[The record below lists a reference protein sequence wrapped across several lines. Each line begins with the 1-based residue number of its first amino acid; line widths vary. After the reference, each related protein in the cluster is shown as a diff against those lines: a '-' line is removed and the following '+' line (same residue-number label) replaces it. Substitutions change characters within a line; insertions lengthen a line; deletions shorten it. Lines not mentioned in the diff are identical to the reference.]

1 MDYNNQN
8 YSNGYQQ
15 TPPTFAPQGHWE
27 APASGGSPADGAFGW
42 DDEIEKEDAFTLL
55 PEGDYWFRIMKVE
68 KGRYDGGEK
77 ISACPKAIVE
87 FEVTSQNGDTVKLTE
102 NFLLHQKMEWKLSQ
116 FFAAI
121 GMKAKGEK
129 LKMNWSPAIIGKT
142 GICKVIVHTYTKNGS
157 ERQTNR
163 IDTLYPSYEQP
174 NLPPPAQAQQ
184 TYQQPVYN
192 QPQQGYGQPVQGY
205 QQPTYTSQQ
214 NGWNGGNR

>member
-1 MDYNNQN
+1 MDYNQN
-8 YSNGYQQ
+8 YQNGYQNGGYQNGYQQ
-15 TPPTFAPQGHWE
+15 NSAPMN
-27 APASGGSPADGAFGW
+27 DGAFGW
-42 DDEIEKEDAFTLL
+42 DDEIEKEDAFTIL

-87 FEVTSQNGDTVKLTE
+87 FEVTSQSGDTVKITE

-129 LKMNWSPAIIGKT
+129 LRMNWSPAIIGKT
-142 GICKVIVHTYTKNGS
+142 GICKVIVHTYTKDGS

-163 IDTLYPSYEQP
+163 IDKLYPSYDQP
-174 NLPPPAQAQQ
+174 NLPPPEQAQP
-184 TYQQPVYN
+184 TYSQPTN
-192 QPQQGYGQPVQGY
+192 QAPPQGYGQPAQGY
-205 QQPTYTSQQ
+205 QQPTYAPPQG
-214 NGWNGGNR
+214 GWQGGNR

>member
-1 MDYNNQN
+1 MDYNNQ
-8 YSNGYQQ
+8 GYQNNYQ
-15 TPPTFAPQGHWE
+15 QNQGYNQPE
-27 APASGGSPADGAFGW
+27 SDGAFGW

-55 PEGDYWFRIMKVE
+55 PEGDYWFKIMKVD

-87 FEVTSQNGDTVKLTE
+87 FEVMSPDGNTVKLTE

-116 FFAAI
+116 FFASI
-121 GMKAKGEK
+121 GMKQKGEK

-142 GICKVIVHTYTKNGS
+142 GICKVIVHTYTKDGA

-163 IDTLYPSYEQP
+163 IDKLYPSYEQP
-174 NLPPPAQAQQ
+174 NLPPPVQAQQ
-184 TYQQPVYN
+184 TYQQPVYS

-205 QQPTYTSQQ
+205 QQPTYAPSQ
-214 NGWNGGNR
+214 NGWQGGNR

>member
-1 MDYNNQN
+1 MEYNNQ
-8 YSNGYQQ
+8 GYQNNYQ
-15 TPPTFAPQGHWE
+15 QNQGYNQPE
-27 APASGGSPADGAFGW
+27 SDGAFGW

-55 PEGDYWFRIMKVE
+55 PEGDYWFKIMKVE

-87 FEVTSQNGDTVKLTE
+87 FEVTSQSGDTVKLTE

-142 GICKVIVHTYTKNGS
+142 GVCKVIVHTYTKDGS

-163 IDTLYPSYEQP
+163 IDTLYPSYDQP
-174 NLPPPAQAQQ
+174 TLAPPVQAAPQQAYAQPAYNTQQPAYGQPAQA
-184 TYQQPVYN
+184 YGQPAAYAA
-192 QPQQGYGQPVQGY
+192 PQQGYGQP
-205 QQPTYTSQQ
+205 Q
-214 NGWNGGNR
+214 NGWGGNR

>member
-1 MDYNNQN
+1 MDYNQN
-8 YSNGYQQ
+8 YQNGYQNGGYQNGYQQ
-15 TPPTFAPQGHWE
+15 NN
-27 APASGGSPADGAFGW
+27 APANDGAFGW
-42 DDEIEKEDAFTLL
+42 DDEIEKEDAFTIL

-87 FEVTSQNGDTVKLTE
+87 FEVTSQSGDTVKITE

-129 LKMNWSPAIIGKT
+129 LRMNWSPAIIGKT
-142 GICKVIVHTYTKNGS
+142 GICKVIVHTYTKDGS

-163 IDTLYPSYEQP
+163 IDKLYPSYDQP
-174 NLPPPAQAQQ
+174 NLPPPAQAQNSYQ
-184 TYQQPVYN
+184 T
-192 QPQQGYGQPVQGY
+192 QGYNAPPAYNAQPAY
-205 QQPTYTSQQ
+205 NTQPQ
-214 NGWNGGNR
+214 NGWQGGNR